1 MNTLKNGNRANE
13 YIRLGHRA
21 YLLVCRFYI
30 RIQCYTAYF
39 YEHSSF
45 IFVAHCTSPERIKK
59 YTNESPTVFRN
70 ENVFR
75 MRSTDIWV
83 LYAYNRSSCQNINV
97 YTYIILYDNA
107 TLRRPGNVVIVANMI
122 SEICAI

>member
-1 MNTLKNGNRANE
+1 MNTLKNGNSANE
-13 YIRLGHRA
+13 HIRLGHRA
-21 YLLVCRFYI
+21 YLLLVRRFYI
-30 RIQCYTAYF
+30 RIQCYTAYAYF

-45 IFVAHCTSPERIKK
+45 IFVAHRTSPEQIKK

-83 LYAYNRSSCQNINV
+83 LYAYNRSSCQNINI
-97 YTYIILYDNA
+97 YA
-107 TLRRPGNVVIVANMI
+107 
-122 SEICAI
+122 